1 MERPKKTQ
9 LAPLPNLNVVP
20 LHREK
25 KHRQGQRLK
34 TGPYTTEALPVSSSS
49 NHVLP
54 LGGVSGGFYIMPKA
68 YKVTKRTVMFDKE
81 NPKTVYSVSP
91 VSYGILTSEDVANQI
106 AAESSATPGDVKNV
120 LDRYAYYVKE
130 NLKKGYSIQLL
141 GFGNLTIRF
150 ITAGTAKTEK
160 EANAKLIQGLVPSF
174 TPSFKIIN
182 SKRIYD
188 LLPDKITLVKYN
200 GTIPAD
206 SVVDTTDPGSGS
218 DSSSG
223 SGSDTT
229 DPGSSEDGGG
239 YYE

>member
-1 MERPKKTQ
+1 
-9 LAPLPNLNVVP
+9 
-20 LHREK
+20 
-25 KHRQGQRLK
+25 
-34 TGPYTTEALPVSSSS
+34 
-49 NHVLP
+49 
-54 LGGVSGGFYIMPKA
+54 MPKA

-200 GTIPAD
+200 GTIPED
-206 SVVDTTDPGSGS
+206 STVTPGGSDTTDPGTDPG
-218 DSSSG
+218 SG

-229 DPGSSEDGGG
+229 DPGSGSGSDTGGEG
-239 YYE
+239 CYERHQ

>member
-1 MERPKKTQ
+1 M
-9 LAPLPNLNVVP
+9 
-20 LHREK
+20 
-25 KHRQGQRLK
+25 
-34 TGPYTTEALPVSSSS
+34 
-49 NHVLP
+49 
-54 LGGVSGGFYIMPKA
+54 
-68 YKVTKRTVMFDKE
+68 
-81 NPKTVYSVSP
+81 
-91 VSYGILTSEDVANQI
+91 
-106 AAESSATPGDVKNV
+106 KNV

-150 ITAGTAKTEK
+150 ITTGTAKTEK

-218 DSSSG
+218 GSSSG

>member
-1 MERPKKTQ
+1 
-9 LAPLPNLNVVP
+9 
-20 LHREK
+20 
-25 KHRQGQRLK
+25 
-34 TGPYTTEALPVSSSS
+34 
-49 NHVLP
+49 
-54 LGGVSGGFYIMPKA
+54 MPKA

-206 SVVDTTDPGSGS
+206 SVVDTNPDDTDTTDP
-218 DSSSG
+218 G

-229 DPGSSEDGGG
+229 DPGSDSGSGSDSEGGG
-239 YYE
+239 IYE